1 MKRIAIPVQIPKKTK
16 EEKRIYRKF
25 RFFFIVAIAIILT
38 ISLVSIIM
46 LGYLA
51 SKLGLVELQD
61 FSISPTFLLISI
73 AFASLLVGTLFAFLI
88 TPLVLQPFNS
98 LIDGILSLSK
108 GNYSTRLDLGKL
120 AGMSQLSAAFNTM
133 AQELENTELLQ
144 SDFINNFSHEFKTPV
159 ATVISL
165 LEILKKDTIS
175 SEKRIEYY
183 AIIEEET
190 RRLLSISTSVLN
202 LSKVE
207 NQSILTDCSIY
218 NLSEQIRHCLLFF
231 NKKWEQKNLTP
242 ILNLEDQNIY
252 ASQALLEHVWINLL
266 DNAIKFADENTE
278 LKIDLSI
285 TSKSVSISIE
295 NTGVEIP
302 VEEQEKIFQKF
313 YQSDIS
319 HTKEGNGIGLSIV
332 KRIVYLHKGKVAV
345 SSMNQRTVFTVTLPI
360 TPS

>member
-1 MKRIAIPVQIPKKTK
+1 M
-16 EEKRIYRKF
+16 
-25 RFFFIVAIAIILT
+25 
-38 ISLVSIIM
+38 
-46 LGYLA
+46 
-51 SKLGLVELQD
+51 
-61 FSISPTFLLISI
+61 
-73 AFASLLVGTLFAFLI
+73 
-88 TPLVLQPFNS
+88 
-98 LIDGILSLSK
+98 
-108 GNYSTRLDLGKL
+108 
-120 AGMSQLSAAFNTM
+120 
-133 AQELENTELLQ
+133 
-144 SDFINNFSHEFKTPV
+144 
-159 ATVISL
+159 
-165 LEILKKDTIS
+165 
-175 SEKRIEYY
+175 
-183 AIIEEET
+183 
-190 RRLLSISTSVLN
+190 
-202 LSKVE
+202 
-207 NQSILTDCSIY
+207 
-218 NLSEQIRHCLLFF
+218 
-231 NKKWEQKNLTP
+231 
-242 ILNLEDQNIY
+242 NLEDQDIY